1 MQKPYAMMDEYELEL
16 ERQWLELAIKKSDND
31 TEIEELSEKLD
42 EVNDRLE
49 EIANPNLDDY

>member
-1 MQKPYAMMDEYELEL
+1 MQKPYAMMDEYELEQ

-31 TEIEELSEKLD
+31 AEIEELSEKLD

>member
-16 ERQWLELAIKKSDND
+16 ERQWLELAIKKSNND
-31 TEIEELSEKLD
+31 AEIEELSEKLD

>member
-1 MQKPYAMMDEYELEL
+1 MSEYELEN

-31 TEIEELSEKLD
+31 AEIEELSEKLD

-49 EIANPNLDDY
+49 EIANPNLDDF